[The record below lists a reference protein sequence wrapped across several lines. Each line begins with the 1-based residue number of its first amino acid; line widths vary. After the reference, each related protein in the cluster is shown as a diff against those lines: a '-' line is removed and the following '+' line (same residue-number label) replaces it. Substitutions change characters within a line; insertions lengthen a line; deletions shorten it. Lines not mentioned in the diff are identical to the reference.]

1 MEAVLPENEAQR
13 LHALRRYK
21 ILDTPPEPAFDQIAK
36 MAANFFRVPMAGI
49 SLVDAGRVWF
59 KSRIGINVEQVARD
73 AGLCQSA
80 MLSDGVYHVRD
91 AAQDE
96 RALGRSFVAAQ
107 GIRFYAAAP
116 LRSRD
121 GFNLGTVWV
130 LDQKPRDLA
139 PGEAE
144 MLLGL
149 AALTM
154 NQIELRRY
162 GDEVAR
168 LEHIHRTITEGVE
181 AEVGDRFFSTLARS
195 LAQALEVAYAFV
207 SRLSDDGKHFQIL
220 ALWERDHFGNK
231 LEFPLRGTP
240 CESVLHGEVAYYVDN
255 LQPLFPEDR
264 LLVTWNAQSY
274 CGVPVLDGQ
283 GRIFGHIAILDD
295 KPMLDG
301 PLGIGVMKV
310 FAERVR
316 AEVERLRF
324 EGALREANVRLGK
337 SEEQFRDLFEEAP
350 IAYVHQA
357 ADTRIL
363 RANSAALRILGVEH
377 GEIEGMI
384 GNSFV
389 ADTPEA
395 QRRLRDALPL
405 MASGTDIDGLVLELR
420 RKDGR
425 PLWVRWWAR
434 PRAEGDYFRSMFID
448 ITDQVTMERENVRL
462 AESEK
467 EYRTI
472 LDAIPQLISALTPDG
487 RHIYANQA
495 LLDYTG
501 LTREEQERRDWLA
514 EADFGTR
521 IFHPEDLE
529 RVREERS
536 HGFST
541 GIPFQNEQ
549 RARRH
554 DGKYRWFL
562 IHYRPVR
569 DKNGQLVRWY
579 ATGTDIDDQKQAELR
594 LQAENAYLLDEI
606 RSERNF
612 GDIIGASSGLRKVM
626 HQVKL
631 VAPTDA
637 TVLITGE
644 SGTGKELVARGIHE
658 QSARRERPLVKLN
671 CSAVPEGL
679 FESEFFGHVKGAFT
693 GALKD
698 KPGRFELADG
708 GTLFLDEIGEVPLA
722 MQSKLLRVLQE
733 QELERVGDTH
743 TRKVNVRVIA
753 ATNRDLK
760 KEVDEGRFRQDLFY
774 RLSVFPIEM
783 PPLRQRREDI
793 APLVAHFVR
802 QSARRMNRPE
812 PQISKVALEQLSIY
826 QWPGNVRELQNMI
839 ERAVILWRDGPL
851 TFDLPDSLPLGTS
864 GAAATPVANAAV
876 LTRDELKRQER
887 DALIKALK
895 QTNGKVSGPGGAA
908 ELLGMKPTT
917 LSSRISSLGIDRRT
931 LS

>member
-1 MEAVLPENEAQR
+1 M
-13 LHALRRYK
+13 K
-21 ILDTPPEPAFDQIAK
+21 I
-36 MAANFFRVPMAGI
+36 
-49 SLVDAGRVWF
+49 
-59 KSRIGINVEQVARD
+59 
-73 AGLCQSA
+73 
-80 MLSDGVYHVRD
+80 
-91 AAQDE
+91 
-96 RALGRSFVAAQ
+96 
-107 GIRFYAAAP
+107 
-116 LRSRD
+116 
-121 GFNLGTVWV
+121 
-130 LDQKPRDLA
+130 
-139 PGEAE
+139 
-144 MLLGL
+144 
-149 AALTM
+149 
-154 NQIELRRY
+154 
-162 GDEVAR
+162 
-168 LEHIHRTITEGVE
+168 
-181 AEVGDRFFSTLARS
+181 
-195 LAQALEVAYAFV
+195 
-207 SRLSDDGKHFQIL
+207 
-220 ALWERDHFGNK
+220 
-231 LEFPLRGTP
+231 
-240 CESVLHGEVAYYVDN
+240 
-255 LQPLFPEDR
+255 
-264 LLVTWNAQSY
+264 
-274 CGVPVLDGQ
+274 
-283 GRIFGHIAILDD
+283 
-295 KPMLDG
+295 
-301 PLGIGVMKV
+301 

-324 EGALREANVRLGK
+324 EGALREANVQLRK
-337 SEEQFRDLFEEAP
+337 SEEQLRDLFEEAP

-363 RANSAALRILGVEH
+363 RANSAALRILGVKH
-377 GEIEGMI
+377 GEIEGLI

-395 QRRLRDALPL
+395 QRRLREALPL
-405 MASGTDIDGLVLELR
+405 IASGTDIDGLVLELR

-425 PLWVRWWAR
+425 PLWVRWWAK
-434 PRAEGDYFRSMFID
+434 PHAEGDYFRSMFID

-487 RHIYANQA
+487 QHIYANQA

-501 LTREEQERRDWLA
+501 LNRERQEMRDWLA
-514 EADFGTR
+514 KADFRTR
-521 IFHPEDLE
+521 IFHPDDLE

-541 GIPFQNEQ
+541 GMPFQTEQ

-569 DKNGQLVRWY
+569 DENGQLVRWY

-606 RSERNF
+606 RIERNF

-698 KPGRFELADG
+698 KPGRFELANG

-793 APLVAHFVR
+793 APLIAHFVR

-812 PQISKVALEQLSIY
+812 PQISKGALEQLSVY

-851 TFDLPDSLPLGTS
+851 TFDLPDSLPQGIN
-864 GAAATPVANAAV
+864 GAAVPPVTNAAV
-876 LTRDELKRQER
+876 LTRDELKRHER
-887 DALIKALK
+887 DAIIRALK

-917 LSSRISSLGIDRRT
+917 LSSRISSLRIDRRT